1 MSAGSQRAALD
12 ALHSARP
19 IIARLSMSRD
29 SEDLAADLIEA
40 WTATETG
47 LRSLI
52 GGSAL
57 TGQMLIRELRQRHFL
72 SLEQANALAE
82 FHAAR
87 ERAARVDYKPTEG
100 DVNAS
105 RDAFLK
111 LEAGLMG
118 ETGVA
123 ATAAPS
129 ATTTARSSTAP
140 MAAPIAASS
149 AAPAAA
155 PAGAARGRG
164 AYTPEGPLD
173 PNARERF
180 EGTPVA
186 VPAERRRPRWLA
198 PLLGLVALLV
208 VGGIVAFALKGR
220 SGGAYAN
227 GVLAYREG
235 RREAAAGE
243 FMKAAKDNPNDPMPH
258 VYLARMAREAGN
270 LNTANAEAVTAVRLG
285 PTNGIALRELA
296 SVSFAQQNYDAARRF
311 YARAVE
317 ADPTDKLAVGFLGC
331 SLIRLGRIDEGNRFL
346 QRAGPGAWSSCAPPP
361 GSVVQPGAPGMQ
373 PGMQNVPPAGSLPP
387 AAGSQNPR

>member
-1 MSAGSQRAALD
+1 MTAGSQRAALD
-12 ALHSARP
+12 AISSARP

-29 SEDLAADLIEA
+29 SEDLAADLIDA

-47 LRSLI
+47 LRSLV

-118 ETGVA
+118 ETGAA
-123 ATAAPS
+123 ATAP
-129 ATTTARSSTAP
+129 
-140 MAAPIAASS
+140 
-149 AAPAAA
+149 PAAA
-155 PAGAARGRG
+155 ASTRSSPAAAGPVAAASVPAGAARSRTS

-186 VPAERRRPRWLA
+186 VPAERSRPRWLA
-198 PLLGLVALLV
+198 PVLGLVALLV
-208 VGGIVAFALKGR
+208 VGGIAAYAMMGR
-220 SGGAYAN
+220 RGGGALAN
-227 GVLAYREG
+227 GVTAYREG

-243 FMKAAKDNPNDPMPH
+243 FMKATKDNPNDPMPH

-270 LNTANAEAVTAVRLG
+270 LNTANTEAVTAVRLG
-285 PTNGIALRELA
+285 PSNAVALRELA
-296 SVSFAQQNYDAARRF
+296 SVSFAQQNFDAARRF

-317 ADPTDKLAVGFLGC
+317 ADPSDKLSIGFLGC
-331 SLIRLGRIDEGNRFL
+331 SLIRLGRIDEGNRFI
-346 QRAGPGAWSSCAPPP
+346 QRAGPGAWSSCSPPP
-361 GSVVQPGAPGMQ
+361 GTVVQPGMQ
-373 PGMQNVPPAGSLPP
+373 PVNPGTQGVPPAGALPP
-387 AAGSQNPR
+387 AAGTQYPR

>member
-1 MSAGSQRAALD
+1 MTAGSQRAALD
-12 ALHSARP
+12 AISSARP
-19 IIARLSMSRD
+19 IIARLSMARD
-29 SEDLAADLIEA
+29 SEDLAADLIDA

-57 TGQMLIRELRQRHFL
+57 TGQLLIRELRQRHFL

-118 ETGVA
+118 ESVAPAPAPSSPPVA
-123 ATAAPS
+123 A
-129 ATTTARSSTAP
+129 
-140 MAAPIAASS
+140 AASAS
-149 AAPAAA
+149 AASRS
-155 PAGAARGRG
+155 RGG
-164 AYTPEGPLD
+164 AYTPDGPLD
-173 PNARERF
+173 PSARERF

-186 VPAERRRPRWLA
+186 VPAQRARPRWLA
-198 PLLGLVALLV
+198 PVLGLIALLV
-208 VGGIVAFALKGR
+208 VGGIVAFAVMSRRGNA
-220 SGGAYAN
+220 AYAN
-227 GVLAYREG
+227 GVTAYREG

-243 FMKAAKDNPNDPMPH
+243 FLKAAKDDPNDPMPH

-270 LNTANAEAVTAVRLG
+270 LNTANTEAVTAVRLG
-285 PTNGIALRELA
+285 PNNGVALRELA

-311 YARAVE
+311 YARAVQ
-317 ADPTDKLAVGFLGC
+317 ADPTDKLALGFLGC
-331 SLIRLGRIDEGNRFL
+331 SLIRLGRIDEGTRFI
-346 QRAGPGAWSSCAPPP
+346 QRAGPGAWSSCQPPP
-361 GSVVQPGAPGMQ
+361 GSVTPPGMQ
-373 PGMQNVPPAGSLPP
+373 TGAPPGMQAVPPAGSLPTGTAQP
-387 AAGSQNPR
+387 YPR